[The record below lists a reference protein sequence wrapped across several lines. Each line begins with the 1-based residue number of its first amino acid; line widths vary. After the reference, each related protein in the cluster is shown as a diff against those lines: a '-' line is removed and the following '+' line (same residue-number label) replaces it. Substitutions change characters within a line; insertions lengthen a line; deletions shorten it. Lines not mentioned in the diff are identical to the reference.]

1 MLSDIRVQ
9 SQTVAKRKK
18 SYLAFKCERTAGSE
32 AHVVLPFVS
41 IKKNLQIRHHVQVL
55 YLFASNQRQNNKLL
69 QSQTEDMDT
78 RY

>member
-9 SQTVAKRKK
+9 LQTVAKRKK

-55 YLFASNQRQNNKLL
+55 YLLASTKPDQGHGHKVLNAVYQK
-69 QSQTEDMDT
+69 
-78 RY
+78 